1 MAAMVMRQGK
11 IQAVLVGADRIATN
25 GDTANK
31 IGTYSVA
38 VLAKFHNVPF
48 HVVAPTS
55 SFDLG
60 IKDGT
65 QIPIEERS
73 PEEIICGFGKAT
85 APPHVNVYNP
95 AFDVTPAELIS
106 SIITEA
112 GIIQP
117 VTSENIRK
125 TLGERWKPGL

>member
-1 MAAMVMRQGK
+1 
-11 IQAVLVGADRIATN
+11 
-25 GDTANK
+25 
-31 IGTYSVA
+31 
-38 VLAKFHNVPF
+38 
-48 HVVAPTS
+48 
-55 SFDLG
+55 
-60 IKDGT
+60 
-65 QIPIEERS
+65 
-73 PEEIICGFGKAT
+73 
-85 APPHVNVYNP
+85 VNVYNP

>member
-1 MAAMVMRQGK
+1 
-11 IQAVLVGADRIATN
+11 
-25 GDTANK
+25 
-31 IGTYSVA
+31 VA